1 LEGLSPLETMAC
13 HLHFKLYRSL
23 KFSFSRFILN
33 AVPNVAIAN
42 DAPELDASISL
53 IEQDMLFVYQTSG
66 SLKPGKS
73 HLDLDAASFRCG
85 GVTKSE
91 NVSRKINNTLLKL
104 GIIFPTLAPNA
115 PNPYGID
122 TNRITTEFTH
132 KLAFL
137 GVPSQRKVIGLL
149 FFWEQEAV
157 RLHLLEQ
164 EEAGLEEFIREI
176 EGRNEV
182 VGQDLRIA
190 QKRVKMEKNFIPSER
205 AKMNARSGSEETL
218 QVYQPNLE

>member
-1 LEGLSPLETMAC
+1 M
-13 HLHFKLYRSL
+13 YRNL
-23 KFSFSRFILN
+23 RISFSRLILN
-33 AVPNVAIAN
+33 AVPNFAN
-42 DAPELDASISL
+42 NTPELDASLSL
-53 IEQDMLFVYQTSG
+53 DEQDILFVYQTSG

-73 HLDLDAASFRCG
+73 HLDLEAASFRCG
-85 GVTKSE
+85 GVTESE
-91 NVSRKINNTLLKL
+91 NVSRRIYNTLLKL
-104 GIIFPTLAPNA
+104 GIIFPTSAPNA

-164 EEAGLEEFIREI
+164 EEAGLEELIREI

-182 VGQDLRIA
+182 VGQDLWIA
-190 QKRVKMEKNFIPSER
+190 QKRVKMEKDFIPSER

-218 QVYQPNLE
+218 QEYHPSME